1 MSKLRQCSK
10 CSKFKMRNIY
20 RTLVK
25 KFNKNAGNSPCSKCY
40 LFFEGKLK
48 KFFQKKVGEKNATL
62 VTFVILRGFFAF
74 FFTTLRIIPTTF
86 GIKPS
91 FFLLHFYY
99 IGSKFP

>member
-1 MSKLRQCSK
+1 ML
-10 CSKFKMRNIY
+10 
-20 RTLVK
+20 K
-25 KFNKNAGNSPCSKCY
+25 KTNKNAVSKLCSKCY

-48 KFFQKKVGEKNATL
+48 NFFQKKVGEKNATL

-99 IGSKFP
+99 IRRKLP

>member
-1 MSKLRQCSK
+1 
-10 CSKFKMRNIY
+10 
-20 RTLVK
+20 
-25 KFNKNAGNSPCSKCY
+25 
-40 LFFEGKLK
+40 
-48 KFFQKKVGEKNATL
+48 L

-99 IGSKFP
+99 IRRKSP